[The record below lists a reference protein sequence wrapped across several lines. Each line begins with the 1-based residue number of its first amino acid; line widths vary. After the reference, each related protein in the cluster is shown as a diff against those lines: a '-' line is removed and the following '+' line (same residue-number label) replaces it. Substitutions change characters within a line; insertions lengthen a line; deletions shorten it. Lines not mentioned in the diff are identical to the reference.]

1 MNTIENYIFHLQK
14 FKDSDLDFI
23 RAAVQQ
29 VTDLTLPSA
38 TFINDINNI
47 IENTKISIPSSL
59 DKQDQ
64 VAIDQVIYIM
74 TRIMQYYDQTYNS
87 YKENRAA
94 AYPSIGDQLD
104 MIWHSIHNNSLNDQS
119 EFYKII
125 RSIKDKYPKN

>member
-23 RAAVQQ
+23 KVAVQQ
-29 VTDLTLPSA
+29 VTNLTLPS
-38 TFINDINNI
+38 TSFVGSVSEIL
-47 IENTKISIPSSL
+47 ESTKLYVPNELSEQ
-59 DKQDQ
+59 DRVAVDQ
-64 VAIDQVIYIM
+64 VLYIM